1 MRITTISYAMLAA
14 LLIASPAAAQDDR
27 PQARPTIAPTIAI
40 VAFDTTRTGWMPP
53 PGFGETVADLLTD
66 RLVTAR
72 AFRIID
78 TSLVVLP
85 GDDVGRVPAATL
97 MDRAAA
103 AGVHY
108 LVLGAV
114 TRLSMEHRTSTGG
127 GVVPIPIVGGLIRK
141 KKTDSILGL
150 TIRMVDTR
158 TGEIVTTTT
167 VEGSS
172 SGNTSSSGGVAGFV
186 HLPFA
191 AGKSSS
197 ATGIQDGLLANAVGE
212 AVAAVAE
219 HLSTV
224 ATRLT
229 RPVLGSA
236 VPVPGSKVPGTVQ
249 SSGFWFGGDE

>member
-1 MRITTISYAMLAA
+1 MRIKSIAYPMLAA
-14 LLIASPAAAQDDR
+14 TLVAAPAQAQDVR
-27 PQARPTIAPTIAI
+27 PVARPTIAV

-66 RLVTAR
+66 RLVAGG

-78 TSLVVLP
+78 TSLVVQP
-85 GDDVGRVPAATL
+85 GDDAGRMPAAML
-97 MDRAAA
+97 MERAAG

-158 TGEIVTTTT
+158 TGEIITTTT

-212 AVAAVAE
+212 AVTAVAE
-219 HLSTV
+219 HLN
-224 ATRLT
+224 AAAPRLS
-229 RPVLGSA
+229 PS
-236 VPVPGSKVPGTVQ
+236 VPGSGVPRTVPG
-249 SSGFWFGGDE
+249 SSFWFGGHAPR

>member
-1 MRITTISYAMLAA
+1 MPRMQIAMLMLAA
-14 LLIASPAAAQDDR
+14 TLIAAPAQAQDNR
-27 PQARPTIAPTIAI
+27 AVSRPTIAV
-40 VAFDTTRTGWMPP
+40 VAFDTTRTGFMPP

-66 RLVTAR
+66 RLVSSG

-78 TSLVVLP
+78 PSLVVQP
-85 GDDVGRVPAATL
+85 GDDVGRIPASML
-97 MDRAAA
+97 MERAAG

-108 LVLGAV
+108 LVLGTV

-150 TIRMVDTR
+150 TIRMVDVR
-158 TGEIVTTTT
+158 TGELVTTTT

-172 SGNTSSSGGVAGFV
+172 SGNTSSSAGVAGFV

-197 ATGIQDGLLANAVGE
+197 AIGIQDGLLAKAVGE
-212 AVAAVAE
+212 AVMAVAE
-219 HLSTV
+219 HLK
-224 ATRLT
+224 ATAPTLI
-229 RPVLGSA
+229 PVPSSE
-236 VPVPGSKVPGTVQ
+236 VPRTVPGSL
-249 SSGFWFGGDE
+249 FWFGPYYTYMP

>member
-1 MRITTISYAMLAA
+1 MKPKLIAHMMLAA
-14 LLIASPAAAQDDR
+14 VLVAVPALAQDA
-27 PQARPTIAPTIAI
+27 PPPARPTIAV
-40 VAFDTTRTGWMPP
+40 VAFDTTRTGFMPP

-66 RLVTAR
+66 RLVSGG

-78 TSLVVLP
+78 SSLVIAP
-85 GDDVGRVPAATL
+85 GDDVGRMPASML

-103 AGVHY
+103 SGVQY

-150 TIRMVDTR
+150 TIRMVDVR
-158 TGEIVTTTT
+158 TGELITTTT

-172 SGNTSSSGGVAGFV
+172 SGNTSSSAGVAGFV

-197 ATGIQDGLLANAVGE
+197 AIGIQDGLLAKAVGD
-212 AVAAVAE
+212 AVAGVAE
-219 HLSTV
+219 HLHTV
-224 ATRLT
+224 APRLT
-229 RPVLGSA
+229 RH
-236 VPVPGSKVPGTVQ
+236 
-249 SSGFWFGGDE
+249 

>member
-1 MRITTISYAMLAA
+1 MSRLPIGM
-14 LLIASPAAAQDDR
+14 LLIAGTLAAAPAAAQVD
-27 PQARPTIAPTIAI
+27 QAATRPTIAV

-66 RLVTAR
+66 RLVSAG
-72 AFRIID
+72 AFRLID

-85 GDDVGRVPAATL
+85 GDDVGRMPAAQL

-103 AGVHY
+103 AGVQY
-108 LVLGAV
+108 LILGAV
-114 TRLSMEHRTSTGG
+114 TRLSMEHRSSTGG

-141 KKTDSILGL
+141 QKTDSILGL

-167 VEGSS
+167 AEGNS
-172 SGNTSSSGGVAGFV
+172 SGNTSSGGGVAGFV
-186 HLPFA
+186 HLPFV

-212 AVAAVAE
+212 AVAAVAG
-219 HLSTV
+219 HLNMV
-224 ATRLT
+224 ANRLT
-229 RPVLGSA
+229 KPLLGSG

-249 SSGFWFGGDE
+249 GSGFWFVGG

>member
-1 MRITTISYAMLAA
+1 MRIRSIAYPLLAA
-14 LLIASPAAAQDDR
+14 ALVAVPAQAQDVR
-27 PQARPTIAPTIAI
+27 PVSRPTIAV

-66 RLVTAR
+66 RLVSGG

-85 GDDVGRVPAATL
+85 GDDAGRMPAAML
-97 MDRAAA
+97 MERAAG

-158 TGEIVTTTT
+158 TGEIITTTT
-167 VEGSS
+167 VEGNS

-219 HLSTV
+219 HLK
-224 ATRLT
+224 AAAPRLA
-229 RPVLGSA
+229 PVPSSE
-236 VPVPGSKVPGTVQ
+236 VPRTVPGSL
-249 SSGFWFGGDE
+249 FWFGG

>member
-1 MRITTISYAMLAA
+1 MRIRSIAYPMLAA
-14 LLIASPAAAQDDR
+14 LLVAVPALAQENR
-27 PQARPTIAPTIAI
+27 PVSRPTIAV

-66 RLVTAR
+66 RLVSGG
-72 AFRIID
+72 AFRIVD
-78 TSLVVLP
+78 SSLVITP
-85 GDDVGRVPAATL
+85 GDDVGRVPASML
-97 MDRAAA
+97 MERAAG

-108 LVLGAV
+108 LVLGVV

-127 GVVPIPIVGGLIRK
+127 GMVPIPIVGGLFNK

-158 TGEIVTTTT
+158 TGEIITTTT
-167 VEGSS
+167 AQGAS
-172 SGNTSSSGGVAGFV
+172 SGNTSSGGGVAGFV

-191 AGKSSS
+191 AGKHSS

-219 HLSTV
+219 HLKAV
-224 ATRLT
+224 APRLAGTRNWNL
-229 RPVLGSA
+229 LIL
-236 VPVPGSKVPGTVQ
+236 
-249 SSGFWFGGDE
+249 F

>member
-1 MRITTISYAMLAA
+1 MKSKLIAHTMLAA
-14 LLIASPAAAQDDR
+14 LLVAVPALAQE
-27 PQARPTIAPTIAI
+27 PQPAARPTIAV
-40 VAFDTTRTGWMPP
+40 VAFDTTRTGFMPP

-66 RLVTAR
+66 RLVSGG

-78 TSLVVLP
+78 SSLVITP
-85 GDDVGRVPAATL
+85 GDDVGRMPASML

-103 AGVHY
+103 SGVQY

-150 TIRMVDTR
+150 TIRMVDVR
-158 TGEIVTTTT
+158 TGELITTTT

-172 SGNTSSSGGVAGFV
+172 SGNTSSSAGVAGFV

-197 ATGIQDGLLANAVGE
+197 AIGIQDGLLAKAVAE
-212 AVAAVAE
+212 AVVAVAE
-219 HLSTV
+219 HLN
-224 ATRLT
+224 
-229 RPVLGSA
+229 A
-236 VPVPGSKVPGTVQ
+236 VVPRVGK
-249 SSGFWFGGDE
+249 

>member
-1 MRITTISYAMLAA
+1 MSRLQIAMLMLAA
-14 LLIASPAAAQDDR
+14 LLVAAPAGAQDDR
-27 PQARPTIAPTIAI
+27 PVSRPTIAV

-66 RLVTAR
+66 RLVSGG

-78 TSLVVLP
+78 SSLVITP
-85 GDDVGRVPAATL
+85 GDDVGRMPAAML
-97 MDRAAA
+97 MERAAGS
-103 AGVHY
+103 GVQY
-108 LVLGAV
+108 LVLGAI

-127 GVVPIPIVGGLIRK
+127 GVVPIPIVGGLIKK

-150 TIRMVDTR
+150 TIRMVDVR

-172 SGNTSSSGGVAGFV
+172 SGNTSSGGGVAAFV
-186 HLPFA
+186 HLPFV
-191 AGKSSS
+191 AGKHSS

-219 HLSTV
+219 HLN
-224 ATRLT
+224 TR
-229 RPVLGSA
+229 
-236 VPVPGSKVPGTVQ
+236 VPRVTPTVPGSRVVRPVQ
-249 SSGFWFGGDE
+249 GSLFWLGNY

>member
-1 MRITTISYAMLAA
+1 MRLSSIAYPMLGAMLV
-14 LLIASPAAAQDDR
+14 ASPALAQDDR
-27 PQARPTIAPTIAI
+27 RVSRPTIAV

-66 RLVTAR
+66 RLVSGG

-85 GDDVGRVPAATL
+85 GDDVGRMPAAML
-97 MDRAAA
+97 MERATS

-127 GVVPIPIVGGLIRK
+127 GVVPIPIVGGLIKK

-150 TIRMVDTR
+150 TIRMVDVR
-158 TGEIVTTTT
+158 TGEIITTTT

-172 SGNTSSSGGVAGFV
+172 SGNTSSGGGVAGVV
-186 HLPFA
+186 HLPFV
-191 AGKSSS
+191 AGKHSS
-197 ATGIQDGLLANAVGE
+197 ATGIQDGLLANAVGQ

-219 HLSTV
+219 HLN
-224 ATRLT
+224 AAAPRLA
-229 RPVLGSA
+229 PSVSA
-236 VPVPGSKVPGTVQ
+236 SGIPRSVP
-249 SSGFWFGGDE
+249 SSSFWFGG

>member
-1 MRITTISYAMLAA
+1 MTRTSIAYAVLAT
-14 LLIASPAAAQDDR
+14 LLVAAPVQAQEDR
-27 PQARPTIAPTIAI
+27 QVSRPTIAV

-66 RLVTAR
+66 RLVSGG

-78 TSLVVLP
+78 TSLVVAP
-85 GDDVGRVPAATL
+85 GDDVGRMPASML
-97 MDRAAA
+97 MDRAAG
-103 AGVHY
+103 AGIQY

-141 KKTDSILGL
+141 QKTDSILGL

-158 TGEIVTTTT
+158 TGEIITTTT
-167 VEGSS
+167 AQGDA
-172 SGNTSSSGGVAGFV
+172 SGNTSSGGGVAGFI

-212 AVAAVAE
+212 AVAAVAD
-219 HLSTV
+219 HLN
-224 ATRLT
+224 AAAPRLT
-229 RPVLGSA
+229 K
-236 VPVPGSKVPGTVQ
+236 PVPGSGVPGSVQ
-249 SSGFWFGGDE
+249 GSWFWFGGQ

>member
-1 MRITTISYAMLAA
+1 MRLTSIAYTMLAA
-14 LLIASPAAAQDDR
+14 MMVGVPAQAHAQDA
-27 PQARPTIAPTIAI
+27 PPVSRPTVAV

-66 RLVTAR
+66 RLVSGG

-85 GDDVGRVPAATL
+85 ADDVGRMPAAML
-97 MDRAAA
+97 MERASA

-150 TIRMVDTR
+150 TIRMVDVR
-158 TGEIVTTTT
+158 TGEIITTTT

-172 SGNTSSSGGVAGFV
+172 YGNTSSGGGVAGFV
-186 HLPFA
+186 HLPFV

-219 HLSTV
+219 HLKTV
-224 ATRLT
+224 VPRLT
-229 RPVLGSA
+229 SS
-236 VPVPGSKVPGTVQ
+236 VPGSRVPRTVPG
-249 SSGFWFGGDE
+249 SFYWFGGE

>member
-1 MRITTISYAMLAA
+1 MKGMSIAYPLLAA
-14 LLIASPAAAQDDR
+14 TLVAVPAQAQDNR
-27 PQARPTIAPTIAI
+27 PVSRPTIAV

-66 RLVTAR
+66 RLVSGG

-85 GDDVGRVPAATL
+85 GDDVGRMPAAML
-97 MDRAAA
+97 MERAAS

-127 GVVPIPIVGGLIRK
+127 GVVPIPIVGGLIKK

-158 TGEIVTTTT
+158 TGEIITTTT

-172 SGNTSSSGGVAGFV
+172 SGNTSSGGGVAAFL
-186 HLPFA
+186 HLPFV
-191 AGKSSS
+191 AGKHSS
-197 ATGIQDGLLANAVGE
+197 ASGIQDGLLANAVGE
-212 AVAAVAE
+212 AVAGVAA

-224 ATRLT
+224 APRLA
-229 RPVLGSA
+229 PA
-236 VPVPGSKVPGTVQ
+236 VPGSTVPGTVPR
-249 SSGFWFGGDE
+249 SLFWFGPPYTYMP

>member
-1 MRITTISYAMLAA
+1 MRIRSIAYPLLAA
-14 LLIASPAAAQDDR
+14 ALVAVPAQAQDVR
-27 PQARPTIAPTIAI
+27 PASRPTIAV
-40 VAFDTTRTGWMPP
+40 VAFDTTRTGFMPP

-66 RLVTAR
+66 RLVSGG

-85 GDDVGRVPAATL
+85 GDDVGRMPAA
-97 MDRAAA
+97 MMMERAAG
-103 AGVHY
+103 AGVHS

-158 TGEIVTTTT
+158 TGEIITTTT
-167 VEGSS
+167 VEGNS

-219 HLSTV
+219 HLK
-224 ATRLT
+224 AAAPRLT
-229 RPVLGSA
+229 QA
-236 VPVPGSKVPGTVQ
+236 VPVPDSTFRVLGSMFLVQ
-249 SSGFWFGGDE
+249 VR